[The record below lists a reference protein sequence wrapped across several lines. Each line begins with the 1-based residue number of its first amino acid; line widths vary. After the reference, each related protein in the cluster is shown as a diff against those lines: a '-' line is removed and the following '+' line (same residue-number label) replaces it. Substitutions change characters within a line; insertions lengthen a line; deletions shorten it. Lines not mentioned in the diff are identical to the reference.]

1 MSLSKPLLFTPFKM
15 RGVVAPNRAVVSPMV
30 QYRATD
36 GMVNDYHLVHLG
48 KFALGKFGIV
58 FTENCAIEPRGRVTQ
73 GDLGLW
79 DDSQIESHRRLTR
92 FLKQEGS
99 LAATQITH
107 SGRKGSTPRS
117 FDKPGELGPKEAGWQ
132 RWQVVGPSEL
142 SAGEPYAPAP
152 KQLAAAEIE
161 AIVTKFGEAA
171 RRADAAGY
179 DVIEIHGAHGYLL
192 AQFLSP
198 ISNTRND
205 QYGGDRAGRMRFPL
219 AAAKAV
225 RTNWPEHKPMFIRVS
240 AVDGAGGWDVDDTIA
255 YAKELKAIG
264 IDVIDTS
271 SGGLTGLSTA
281 LPVKRSLGFQ
291 VPFAAAVKRGAGLP
305 TMAVGLILDGPQA
318 EAILQAG
325 DADLIAIGRQA
336 LYDPFWALH
345 AAQELGCDDDFDLW
359 TPEYGW
365 WLEKRKNNLP
375 KK

>member
-1 MSLSKPLLFTPFKM
+1 MQKPLLFTPLRL
-15 RGVVAPNRAVVSPMV
+15 RGVTAPNRSVVSPMV
-30 QYRATD
+30 QYRAVD
-36 GMVNDYHLVHLG
+36 GQVNDYHLVHLG

-73 GDLGLW
+73 GDLGMW
-79 DDSQIESHRRLTR
+79 DDGQIEGHKRLVR
-92 FLKQEGS
+92 FLKQEGA
-99 LAATQITH
+99 LAGTQITH
-107 SGRKGSTPRS
+107 AGRKGSTPRS
-117 FDKPGELGPKEAGWQ
+117 FDKPGQLGPAGAGWQ
-132 RWQVVGPSEL
+132 KWEVVGPSEL
-142 SAGEPYAPAP
+142 SAAEGWQIPR
-152 KQLAAAEIE
+152 QLGIDEIE
-161 AIVTKFGEAA
+161 TLIRKFGEAA

-219 AAAKAV
+219 DAARAV
-225 RTNWPEHKPMFIRVS
+225 RAAWPVSKPMFIRVS
-240 AVDGAGGWDVDDTIA
+240 TVDGAGGWEVEDTVVFA
-255 YAKELKAIG
+255 KALKELG
-264 IDVIDTS
+264 VDVIDCS

-291 VPFAAAVKRGAGLP
+291 VPFAAAVKRQADIH

-325 DADLIAIGRQA
+325 DADFAM
-336 LYDPFWALH
+336 
-345 AAQELGCDDDFDLW
+345 W

-365 WLEKRKNNLP
+365 WLDKRKNNLVGL